1 MLKKRIWL
9 RAGAGLLAASL
20 LLSLNGCSGGTHAA
34 DSEITP
40 RTYRL
45 DDQAVSQKWVSY
57 RAQDVAAELQLSSP
71 DAQVSGD
78 GVKKQADGV
87 LLPVDTA
94 CEIILNVPD
103 PGEYW
108 VLAEYEPVSI
118 NMFENPVAVSLG
130 GTKATCS
137 LPFLWEDD
145 ITEARTD
152 RYGNEIVP
160 DQRETD
166 APSLCYLENY
176 ERFSRTPI
184 RFSLQKGE
192 NTLNITPQNQDILL
206 RSLRLI
212 RPSDD
217 LSYAEYRAQYT
228 DAVEFD
234 GLLQI
239 EGEDYRVK
247 SDSYIRGRNV
257 QNTSLTP
264 NNAYIKLI
272 NATDDKSNKTMGQK
286 VLYEVQVPQDGWYSL
301 SFKYSQPLKSGGVVY
316 RTIEVDGAV
325 PFAEARDMAFVH
337 TGIDLYG
344 NATLGGDKPLG
355 IYLTQGLHTIA
366 FKVTAGPMDALYQE
380 LLAIVNEI
388 NDTGIQMK
396 RIKGSNSDDT
406 AAVDTNRTWDI
417 LQYMPDILT
426 DLQDWQDRL
435 HRVYQTLEEL
445 AGEEPSFASD
455 ISLAAQNLERLASEP
470 REIPNRMSLL
480 SDDSSS
486 AAQLLALTLTKI
498 YDQNLSVDCF
508 YLHGSDTK
516 LPSPRAGFWSGLATG
531 AQQFFY
537 SFSPVM
543 NEAVDVKNSDGALT
557 VWINKP
563 SQYVEALRELTA
575 QTFTEQTGIDVV
587 YSIMPDEKK
596 ITLANSTGSNPDIA
610 LGLSYYRPAEFAMR
624 GMAKNLLEFDDFLD
638 WYGDEYNLEALAPL
652 AYEDGIYG
660 ASETQ
665 DFYVLF
671 YRTDI
676 LESLG
681 LEVPD
686 TWDDVKQMMP
696 ALHRNA
702 MNFNLPL
709 ANNVG
714 YKSFEATGAFLF
726 QNGGDYYSAD
736 GFTSNFR
743 DPNTLKGLREM
754 TDLYKVYGLIQN
766 VPNFFNAFRSGS
778 VPIGVSNFSTYLQL
792 QMSAPELV
800 GRWDIALVPGTV
812 QEDKTIA
819 RYYSADATSAMIFS
833 NTCMPEESYKFL
845 KWWLSSD
852 TQIEYAT
859 SLQMKYGPDYV
870 WNTANHAAFAQMSY
884 PRKHKAIILE
894 QWNWQKEALRHPA
907 SYILEREVSN
917 AWIDIVTKGA
927 SFQPRIDEATLAAD
941 REMKR
946 KLTEFGYYDDA
957 GNKLKEYN
965 VHLIDDLIAQREGK
979 EGAGSE

>member
-1 MLKKRIWL
+1 MKKRTWL
-9 RAGAGLLAASL
+9 RVEAGLLVTSL
-20 LLSLNGCSGGTHAA
+20 FLSLMGCSSNPEAA
-34 DSEITP
+34 GVELTP

-45 DDQAVSQKWVSY
+45 DDASVSQKWVSY
-57 RAQDVAAELQLSSP
+57 RAEDVALEVDLSSP
-71 DAQVSGD
+71 DIAVSGE
-78 GVKKQADGV
+78 GVERQADGV
-87 LLPVDTA
+87 RMPVDTA
-94 CEIILNVPD
+94 CEITLNIPGS
-103 PGEYW
+103 GEYW

-118 NMFENPVAVSLG
+118 NMFENPVTVSLG
-130 GTKATCS
+130 GTDATCS

-145 ITEARTD
+145 VSEARTD

-160 DQRETD
+160 DQQEVD
-166 APSLCYLENY
+166 APSLCYFEDY
-176 ERFSRTPI
+176 ERFARTPI
-184 RFSLQKGE
+184 RFALEKGE
-192 NTLNITPQNQDILL
+192 AVLSLTPQNQDILL
-206 RSLRLI
+206 RSIRLI
-212 RPSDD
+212 RPSED
-217 LSYAEYRAQYT
+217 LTYAEYRAQYA
-228 DAVEFD
+228 DAAEYD
-234 GLLQI
+234 GLVTVQ
-239 EGEDYRVK
+239 GEDYRAK

-257 QNTSLTP
+257 QNTGLTP
-264 NNAYIKLI
+264 NNAYVKLI

-286 VLYEVQVPQDGWYSL
+286 ILYEVEVPQDGIYYL
-301 SFKYSQPLKSGGVVY
+301 SFKYSQPLKSGGVSY
-316 RTIEVDGAV
+316 RTIEVDGQV
-325 PFAEARDMAFVH
+325 PFAEARDMPFVH
-337 TGIDLYG
+337 TGMDIYA
-344 NATLGGDKPLG
+344 NATLGGEEPLG
-355 IYLTQGLHTIA
+355 IYLTAGLHTIA
-366 FKVTAGPMDALYQE
+366 LKVTAGPMDALYQE
-380 LLAIVNEI
+380 LLAIINEI

-406 AAVDTNRTWDI
+406 AAIDTNRTWDI

-435 HRVYQTLEEL
+435 NTVYNTLKEL
-445 AGEEPSFASD
+445 TGEEPSFASD

-486 AAQLLALTLTKI
+486 AAQLAALSLTKI
-498 YDQNLSVDCF
+498 YDQNLSFDCI
-508 YLHGSDTK
+508 YLHGADTK
-516 LPSPRAGFWSGLATG
+516 LPSPSANFFSSLLTSIE
-531 AQQFFY
+531 QFFY

-596 ITLANSTGSNPDIA
+596 ITLANSTGTNPDIA

-624 GMAKNLLEFDDFLD
+624 GMAKNLLEYEDFLD
-638 WYGDEYNLEALAPL
+638 WYGGEYNLQALAPM

-681 LEVPD
+681 LQVPD
-686 TWDDVKQMMP
+686 TWDDVKEMMP

-709 ANNVG
+709 ANVVG
-714 YKSFEATGAFLF
+714 YKSFEATGAFIF

-778 VPIGVSNFSTYLQL
+778 VPIGVSNFTTYLQL
-792 QMSAPELV
+792 QMSAPELS

-812 QEDKTIA
+812 QEDGTVA
-819 RYYSADATSAMIFS
+819 RYYSADTTAAMIFS
-833 NTCMPEESYKFL
+833 NTKMPEESYEFL

-852 TQIEYAT
+852 TQTEYAAN
-859 SLQMKYGPDYV
+859 LQMKYGPDYI
-870 WNTANHAAFAQMSY
+870 WNTANHVAFAQMSY
-884 PRKHKAIILE
+884 PRRHKEIILE
-894 QWNWQKEALRHPA
+894 QWSWQKEALRHPA

-917 AWIDIVTKGA
+917 AWIDIVTNGA

-941 REMKR
+941 QEMKR
-946 KLTEFGYYDDA
+946 KLTEFGYYDED

-979 EGAGSE
+979 EAAGSE